1 MTVGEWQ
8 QERQRLEYD
17 YTKYICIYWSRAF
30 CPRLFIIY
38 RFNNN
43 GTTSRRKTMGTERE
57 EKMEGIELM
66 IGIIGAVVVL
76 TWYI

>member
-1 MTVGEWQ
+1 MTVGEWLS
-8 QERQRLEYD
+8 EMPRLKYD
-17 YTKYICIYWSRAF
+17 CTKSICIYWSGAF

-43 GTTSRRKTMGTERE
+43 GTTLRRKTMGTERE
-57 EKMEGIELM
+57 GKMEGLELI
-66 IGIIGAVVVL
+66 IGIIGAVIIL

>member
-17 YTKYICIYWSRAF
+17 CTKSICIYWSRAF
-30 CPRLFIIY
+30 CPGLFIIY

-43 GTTSRRKTMGTERE
+43 GTTLRRKTMGTERE
-57 EKMEGIELM
+57 EKMEHYEIA
-66 IGIIGAVVVL
+66 IAIIGAVVIL